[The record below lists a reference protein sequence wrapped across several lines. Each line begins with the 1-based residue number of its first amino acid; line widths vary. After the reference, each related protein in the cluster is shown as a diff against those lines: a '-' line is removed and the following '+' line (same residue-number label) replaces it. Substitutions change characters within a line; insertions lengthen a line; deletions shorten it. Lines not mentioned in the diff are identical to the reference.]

1 MNVGEAMIKGVFHR
15 VKVYKM
21 RQWYHGGMGWDG
33 IYGRIKVAIVINGQT
48 WLCLICV
55 N

>member
-15 VKVYKM
+15 VKVYKT
-21 RQWYHGGMGWDG
+21 RQWYH
-33 IYGRIKVAIVINGQT
+33 GRIKVAIDIRGQT